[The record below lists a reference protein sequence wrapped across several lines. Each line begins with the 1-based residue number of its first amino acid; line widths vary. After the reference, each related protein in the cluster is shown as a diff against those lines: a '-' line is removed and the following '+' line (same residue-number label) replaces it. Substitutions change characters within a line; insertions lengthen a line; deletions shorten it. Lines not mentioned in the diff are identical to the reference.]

1 MAKPRRS
8 TRDEFLD
15 QFADFD
21 VQAQEALIDVMELIH
36 RQAKR
41 RRDVRKTS
49 PESKAGTDADGK
61 SKKPVDDSSVPVQ
74 GKLGAP
80 E

>member
-1 MAKPRRS
+1 MPRPRKS

-21 VQAQEALIDVMELIH
+21 LDTQESMIDLIELIH

-41 RRDVRKTS
+41 RAKRE
-49 PESKAGTDADGK
+49 PEEVPEQGVLSAG
-61 SKKPVDDSSVPVQ
+61 
-74 GKLGAP
+74 GAA
-80 E
+80 